1 VHTDE
6 QGTVVPWDKD
16 FYVYYYVVKSLDEV
30 DFAIFILF
38 LGQGVFFFGGPWVPF
53 FFLWLLNLLA
63 FFAVLRVFPDVLFG
77 RYVRDFLL
85 DDYAFISEEELEELE
100 SHDQD
105 VDFGHFGSFLVK
117 NIKMRLIAEELEKRA
132 LNSELRYT
140 SDDPEVLSQLR
151 LEELEENIV
160 KRKRQLQ
167 ELLFGSNFFRDF
179 SGYFF
184 AYDNI
189 EFDEDTIEDNLC
201 IFTSDINLKYFS
213 GSFFLESFLSL
224 GFDRGV
230 GLTFDI
236 ERVLIRDI
244 VSGFSYF
251 MFLYDFC
258 DDDQLL
264 DLRLRER
271 YPENY
276 LNTFISFRK
285 AGTLSDFG
293 FFNFIVYRSFLPLRK
308 FFEYK
313 IFTYLSILEFFF
325 YLSFF
330 GFLYY
335 VIFFFNVYFY
345 TFGSRFV
352 ITNWTWEAV
361 FFVVFFCFVLVFVI
375 IVVYSWRF
383 FVFRRILKL
392 FLVPF
397 GVFVSF
403 LFLFWEYFIYICLF
417 VLRLVRFK
425 RVVFFGNFFGLER
438 IFILVSFDCTFIV
451 KSISFLFFFF
461 TLYRWCSSGWQFSIV
476 DWFLFMYNSFVFFSL
491 SRYNFFL
498 FDTNSRNL
506 MVANF
511 AFRFCNK
518 YSVNPWFIYIVFVPK
533 DFFWGDFDLVDF
545 LFRKSDFF

>member
-1 VHTDE
+1 M
-6 QGTVVPWDKD
+6 
-16 FYVYYYVVKSLDEV
+16 
-30 DFAIFILF
+30 
-38 LGQGVFFFGGPWVPF
+38 PF

-325 YLSFF
+325 LFKFF
-330 GFLYY
+330 
-335 VIFFFNVYFY
+335 
-345 TFGSRFV
+345 
-352 ITNWTWEAV
+352 W
-361 FFVVFFCFVLVFVI
+361 
-375 IVVYSWRF
+375 
-383 FVFRRILKL
+383 
-392 FLVPF
+392 
-397 GVFVSF
+397 
-403 LFLFWEYFIYICLF
+403 LF
-417 VLRLVRFK
+417 VLCNI
-425 RVVFFGNFFGLER
+425 FF
-438 IFILVSFDCTFIV
+438 
-451 KSISFLFFFF
+451 
-461 TLYRWCSSGWQFSIV
+461 
-476 DWFLFMYNSFVFFSL
+476 
-491 SRYNFFL
+491 
-498 FDTNSRNL
+498 
-506 MVANF
+506 
-511 AFRFCNK
+511 
-518 YSVNPWFIYIVFVPK
+518 
-533 DFFWGDFDLVDF
+533 
-545 LFRKSDFF
+545 